1 MRAAAIVAAMWIC
14 MAGPALG
21 QANYPE
27 QTVRILVGFSPGVAP
42 DITGRLLAE
51 RLSDAWGKP
60 VVVENVTGAGG
71 NIGALR
77 VAKAAPDG
85 YTLGMIGNGSLVFS
99 PSLYDKLGFDPIKD
113 FPPITQVFVGANL
126 LVVPPGTPAL

>member
-42 DITGRLLAE
+42 DVTGRLLAE
-51 RLSDAWGKP
+51 RLSNAWGKP
-60 VVVENVTGAGG
+60 VVVENETGAGG
-71 NIGALR
+71 NIATDR
-77 VAKAAPDG
+77 VAKTAPNG
-85 YTLGMIGNGSLVFS
+85 YTLAMIGNRPLVFR
-99 PSLYDKLGFDPIKD
+99 PSLYEKPRSDPLRDLG
-113 FPPITQVFVGANL
+113 PITQGFVAAN
-126 LVVPPGTPAL
+126 V